1 MVNRRRAVALIVQK
15 YGGTS
20 VGDAGRIKAVAGRI
34 IARVKGGDRL
44 VVVVSA
50 MGQTTDELIA
60 LAAEMT
66 DAPEAREMDLLLST
80 GEIVTSTLL
89 AMALKHSGQPALAL
103 SGAQAG
109 IGTDRVYGRA
119 RILKLDPA
127 RVIRELDAGAVV
139 IVAGFQG
146 VTEELEIATLGRG
159 GSDTT
164 AVALAAAL
172 KAERCEIYT
181 DVEGIYTADPRI
193 CPEASKLS
201 EIGYEEMLELATW
214 GARVMHNRAIELAA
228 LYNVPVYVSSSFSDE
243 PGTLIHGGVAMEK
256 ANKVMGIA
264 HDEDVARITVRGV
277 PDRPG
282 IAATIFEP
290 LGEGG
295 ISVDTIVQNASV
307 ERLTDLTFTVSRLQL
322 NEALAIIK
330 PIAEEIAAGEVLAD
344 THLAKV
350 SIVGAGMTSGPGYAG
365 RMFRALFEAKINI
378 ELITTSE
385 IRITC
390 LIDEKDVPTAVKA
403 LHRAFELADAA

>member
-1 MVNRRRAVALIVQK
+1 MALIVQK

-20 VGDAGRIKAVAGRI
+20 VGSAERIKAVAERI

-66 DAPEAREMDLLLST
+66 DEPEAREMDLLLST

-119 RILKLDPA
+119 RILHLDPA
-127 RVIRELDAGAVV
+127 RVVRELDAGAVV

-146 VTEELEIATLGRG
+146 LTEEMEIATLGRG

-172 KAERCEIYT
+172 KAERCEICT
-181 DVEGIYTADPRI
+181 DVDGVYTADPRI

-201 EIGYEEMLELATW
+201 EVGYEEMLEMATW

-228 LYNVPVYVSSSFSDE
+228 VYNVPIYVSSSFNDE

-282 IAATIFEP
+282 IAAQVFEP
-290 LGEGG
+290 LGECGV
-295 ISVDTIVQNASV
+295 SVDTIVQNASL
-307 ERLTDLTFTVSRLQL
+307 ERLTDLTFTVARPELDQ
-322 NEALAIIK
+322 AMAIIK
-330 PIAEEIAAGEVLAD
+330 PIAEEIEAVEVMAD

-350 SIVGAGMTSGPGYAG
+350 SIIGAGMTSGPGYAG
-365 RMFRALFEAKINI
+365 RMFRTLFEAKINI

-390 LIDEKDVPTAVKA
+390 LIDEKDVPAAVKA
-403 LHRAFELADAA
+403 LHAAFELADAA